1 MTFISITFALLL
13 EQLRPLRSGN
23 RLYGGFARYVTR
35 LARNFNAGRYGD
47 GVVSWL
53 LAVLPLMLGTV
64 IVSWLLHRAGGAFA
78 LAWNVGVLYLALG
91 FRHFSYFYTD
101 IEQALQRGDLIH
113 ARELIGEWRG
123 RSAAELDES
132 EIARVAIEL
141 GLVYSH
147 RHVFGVIAWFIV
159 LGPAGAI
166 GYRLAAL
173 LAARWGGARDGDSR
187 AFGQFALRAYEI
199 IDWIPARLTALGFV
213 IAGDFMGAVECWR
226 NQAAAWPEPNR
237 GVVLAAGAGAL
248 GVRLGGVLR
257 RNGGIED
264 RPSLGDGD
272 EAGLDYMQAAIGLIW
287 RALVLWM
294 FLILLVTIASWF

>member
-1 MTFISITFALLL
+1 MTFLSLAFALLL

-23 RLYGGFARYVTR
+23 RIYGGFARYVTR

-53 LAVLPLMLGTV
+53 LAVLPLMLATV
-64 IVSWLLHRAGGAFA
+64 MISLLLQRAGGVFA

-101 IEQALQRGDLIH
+101 ILQALQRGDL
-113 ARELIGEWRG
+113 ARARDLVGEWRG

-173 LAARWGGARDGDSR
+173 LATRWRGARDGDAR
-187 AFGQFALRAYEI
+187 TFGRFALRAQEI
-199 IDWIPARLTALGFV
+199 IDWVPARLTALGFAA
-213 IAGDFMGAVECWR
+213 AGDFMGAIECWR
-226 NQAAAWPEPNR
+226 ERAAAWPESNR

-257 RNGGIED
+257 REGGIED
-264 RPSLGDGD
+264 RPLLGDGD
-272 EAGLDYMQAAIGLIW
+272 EAGVDYMQAAVGLIW

-294 FLILLVTIASWF
+294 FLILLATVASWF